1 MFKLEDGKRVY
12 FAGDT
17 NAFGDMA
24 LIRRL
29 YEPEVAVL
37 PIGDHYTMGPKEAAV
52 ALELLGVKRCV
63 PCHFGTFPV
72 LARDAAGAAG
82 ARAQRGGAHD
92 RAGGHDRAV
101 RQRWWGATGRRVPE
115 ITVEGELPLEEAVV
129 LEGVGN
135 PEILREAHRSGKP
148 VVVRAATPQALL
160 DALAHPEVSAVV
172 VPEQKRE
179 LLELDLTKLT
189 YG

>member
-1 MFKLEDGKRVY
+1 M
-12 FAGDT
+12 
-17 NAFGDMA
+17 
-24 LIRRL
+24 
-29 YEPEVAVL
+29 
-37 PIGDHYTMGPKEAAV
+37 
-52 ALELLGVKRCV
+52 
-63 PCHFGTFPV
+63 
-72 LARDAAGAAG
+72 
-82 ARAQRGGAHD
+82 
-92 RAGGHDRAV
+92 

-115 ITVEGELPLEEAVV
+115 ISIEGELPLEEAVV

-148 VVVRAATPQALL
+148 VVVRASTPQALL

-172 VPEQKRE
+172 VPESKRE